1 VKHNNGINNYTLHKI
16 EFTSKKIGKELGIT
30 FNKDITMECNNDL
43 TMAIKSAIK
52 DNRKEFNADTSTALN
67 AKLCDKAV
75 KLGVINLMTCSK
87 NKLSKLHREKREL
100 DEKKVLHKEN
110 PVFKKPSASLTA
122 SLKPASLKP
131 ASLKPASLKPT
142 SLKPIVVHIPVVT
155 PTLKDDD
162 SSDYSS
168 SDESVSSKTSS
179 DSSKSSE
186 SSKSVDLAKES
197 ITLVVEE
204 IKSEAKSEAKSETIS
219 ETIKSEAKSDLEQ
232 SKAIL
237 IRASKLI
244 MDITASDDFNINLDN
259 SKQVADM
266 IQKLLNL

>member
-100 DEKKVLHKEN
+100 DEKKSCQKEN

-122 SLKPASLKP
+122 SLKPASLG
-131 ASLKPASLKPT
+131 PT
-142 SLKPIVVHIPVVT
+142 SRPIVVHIPVVT
-155 PTLKDDD
+155 HILKDDD

-179 DSSKSSE
+179 ESSKSSKSSE
-186 SSKSVDLAKES
+186 SVELSKES

-204 IKSEAKSEAKSETIS
+204 IKSEVISEMIKSEAKSETIKSEVIS
-219 ETIKSEAKSDLEQ
+219 ETKSDLEQ

-237 IRASKLI
+237 IHASKLI
-244 MDITASDDFNINLDN
+244 MDITASDDFNINLDS